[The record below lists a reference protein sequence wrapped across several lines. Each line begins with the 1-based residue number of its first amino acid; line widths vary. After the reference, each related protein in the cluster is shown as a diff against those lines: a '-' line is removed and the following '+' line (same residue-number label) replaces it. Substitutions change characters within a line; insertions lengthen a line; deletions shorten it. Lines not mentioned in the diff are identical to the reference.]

1 MTEFNQLVV
10 IKMADHVRKC
20 IVGGFIFGVPV
31 TENDIDAML
40 AAAFYMGRDSGK
52 KFWEDDKPESLWF
65 VKK

>member
-1 MTEFNQLVV
+1 
-10 IKMADHVRKC
+10 MADHVRKC